1 MVRSAEMALPSPAE
15 FAQNRL
21 SMTPRQV
28 SEATGAPLRLVRR
41 LIRSG
46 DLRSKR
52 AGSRVFV
59 DPASVRR
66 LFGFEPEKAPRP
78 VEDQRIREMAERVL
92 ERSG

>member
-1 MVRSAEMALPSPAE
+1 MSLPSPAE
-15 FAQNRL
+15 PLANHV

-28 SEATGAPLRLVRR
+28 SETTGAPLRLVRR

-59 DPASVRR
+59 DPASVKK
-66 LFGFEPEKAPRP
+66 LFGFEPERAPRP

-92 ERSG
+92 GRSG

>member
-1 MVRSAEMALPSPAE
+1 MALPSPAE
-15 FAQNRL
+15 LVQSRV

-52 AGSRVFV
+52 AGARVFV
-59 DPASVRR
+59 DPASVKR
-66 LFGFEPEKAPRP
+66 LFGFEPEKASRP
-78 VEDQRIREMAERVL
+78 VENARVREMAERVL
-92 ERSG
+92 GRSD

>member
-1 MVRSAEMALPSPAE
+1 MTLPSPAE
-15 FAQNRL
+15 LVQNRV
-21 SMTPRQV
+21 SMSPRQV

-41 LIRSG
+41 LIRRG

-59 DPASVRR
+59 DPASVKK

-92 ERSG
+92 GRSG

>member
-1 MVRSAEMALPSPAE
+1 MALPSPAE
-15 FAQNRL
+15 LVQNRV
-21 SMTPRQV
+21 SMTPSQV

-52 AGSRVFV
+52 RGSRVFV
-59 DPASVRR
+59 DPISVKK
-66 LFGFEPEKAPRP
+66 LFGFEPEKAPRS

-92 ERSG
+92 GRSG